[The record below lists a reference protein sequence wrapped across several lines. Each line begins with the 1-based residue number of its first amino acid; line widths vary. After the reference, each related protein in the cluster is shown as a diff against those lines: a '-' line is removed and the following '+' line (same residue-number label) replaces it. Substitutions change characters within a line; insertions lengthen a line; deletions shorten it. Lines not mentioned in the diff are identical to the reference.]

1 MASAE
6 PTTAVSPKPAPPSD
20 VPTPTQENL
29 QEFLRQATIGEYEIL
44 GVLGRGGMATVFLA
58 HDLSLNRKV
67 AIKVLAPA
75 LFQIGEG
82 MIERFKREART
93 AAALSHPHI
102 IPIYAV
108 KESHQILYF
117 VMKYVAGRPLD
128 AVIHDIGGL
137 PIKMVQT
144 ILAQVGDALAY
155 AHRHGVIH
163 RDIKSA
169 NIMLDEEGWAVVTD
183 FGIAKVEAAQG
194 LTITGVTVGTPA
206 YMSPEQCATEE
217 VTGATDQYS
226 LGVVA
231 YEMLTGRL
239 PFQASSSMSVMYAH
253 FNERPQDVTR
263 LRPDCP
269 PNLASAVMRMLEK
282 KPDARWPTL
291 DDVVAVC
298 GRPSLRRDDPV
309 RSEMMTL
316 AKAGPQAKLL
326 AGLQVPTSPIAL
338 ARSRSPAPSGRR
350 RRASRAW
357 LWVGG
362 LVAAAIA
369 AFVVASNAL
378 PWRLVRGDR
387 SPGGTG
393 GGLLTDS
400 AALMPQ
406 QAGLVTDTATRPQQQ
421 QPAAPRS
428 TRPVTASRRDS
439 VASRAAVSAAVRQ
452 EDSVLH
458 SLRATA
464 LAALRRA
471 VEAGA
476 TPADLARGETLLR
489 GADSLAAQNRS
500 ADAMVQFVTATSAW
514 DDAERAARARVAA
527 ARDTVRPPVVAAP
540 SAPSGPPAA
549 PPASAN
555 PRAQIEASIAAYARA
570 LESRDIGQV
579 RRAYPGLTARQQQV
593 WEDFFKA
600 VRNLK
605 ANLSVGNV
613 DVKDNTAEAAVSGV
627 YEFDNATTGR
637 LERRPVTFRASLV
650 SDAGAW
656 RLSTIH

>member
-1 MASAE
+1 
-6 PTTAVSPKPAPPSD
+6 
-20 VPTPTQENL
+20 
-29 QEFLRQATIGEYEIL
+29 
-44 GVLGRGGMATVFLA
+44 
-58 HDLSLNRKV
+58 
-67 AIKVLAPA
+67 
-75 LFQIGEG
+75 
-82 MIERFKREART
+82 
-93 AAALSHPHI
+93 
-102 IPIYAV
+102 
-108 KESHQILYF
+108 
-117 VMKYVAGRPLD
+117 
-128 AVIHDIGGL
+128 
-137 PIKMVQT
+137 
-144 ILAQVGDALAY
+144 
-155 AHRHGVIH
+155 
-163 RDIKSA
+163 
-169 NIMLDEEGWAVVTD
+169 
-183 FGIAKVEAAQG
+183 
-194 LTITGVTVGTPA
+194 
-206 YMSPEQCATEE
+206 
-217 VTGATDQYS
+217 
-226 LGVVA
+226 
-231 YEMLTGRL
+231 
-239 PFQASSSMSVMYAH
+239 
-253 FNERPQDVTR
+253 
-263 LRPDCP
+263 
-269 PNLASAVMRMLEK
+269 
-282 KPDARWPTL
+282 
-291 DDVVAVC
+291 
-298 GRPSLRRDDPV
+298 
-309 RSEMMTL
+309 
-316 AKAGPQAKLL
+316 
-326 AGLQVPTSPIAL
+326 
-338 ARSRSPAPSGRR
+338 
-350 RRASRAW
+350 
-357 LWVGG
+357 
-362 LVAAAIA
+362 
-369 AFVVASNAL
+369 
-378 PWRLVRGDR
+378 
-387 SPGGTG
+387 
-393 GGLLTDS
+393 
-400 AALMPQ
+400 
-406 QAGLVTDTATRPQQQ
+406 
-421 QPAAPRS
+421 
-428 TRPVTASRRDS
+428 
-439 VASRAAVSAAVRQ
+439 
-452 EDSVLH
+452 LH